1 MLCSLNGRPAPDGE
15 GGDLHIY
22 GFRQAQACVQTPG
35 CLTTISLSR
44 GEVCCRDQLV
54 YKQSLGADP
63 GAPEAVTSKDG
74 KQRFADGV
82 VDEQRSRLVA
92 VCEDHSGEGEAVNTI
107 SAIGEC
113 AVNRGAANLR

>member
-1 MLCSLNGRPAPDGE
+1 M
-15 GGDLHIY
+15 
-22 GFRQAQACVQTPG
+22 
-35 CLTTISLSR
+35 
-44 GEVCCRDQLV
+44 

-82 VDEQRSRLVA
+82 VDEHRGRLVA

-107 SAIGEC
+107 SAVGER
-113 AVNRGAANLR
+113 AVGWGTANLCC